1 MNFNLKISENA
12 KIDIK
17 EILAYIKN
25 TLGNPQA
32 ATSLA
37 DLITS
42 EINTLKQ
49 FPFSGTPVPDTFL
62 ADLGFRFL
70 LIKNFKAYYIA
81 DKDSKEVTIVRF
93 LYSGRNYENILKEEI

>member
-1 MNFNLKISENA
+1 MNFNLIISENA

-17 EILAYIKN
+17 ETLAYIKN

-49 FPFSGTPVPDTFL
+49 FPFSSMINKFFSPP
-62 ADLGFRFL
+62 
-70 LIKNFKAYYIA
+70 
-81 DKDSKEVTIVRF
+81 
-93 LYSGRNYENILKEEI
+93 

>member
-17 EILAYIKN
+17 ETLAYIKN

-37 DLITS
+37 DLIT
-42 EINTLKQ
+42 
-49 FPFSGTPVPDTFL
+49 
-62 ADLGFRFL
+62 
-70 LIKNFKAYYIA
+70 
-81 DKDSKEVTIVRF
+81 
-93 LYSGRNYENILKEEI
+93 